1 MLLVTLLA
9 GSTAYNLPFRKPNPS
24 IDTATYAASVTQL
37 TYEQQVAEL
46 DRLCSSLSTHRLA
59 MPEELQLLQQELA
72 RMKAERSF
80 GHQQSDGGY
89 LSSHTLNVPVPDLR
103 ALEVAEAV
111 AEKVA
116 EVVVAEAA
124 VAELAAVA
132 AARAVQAQAMSA
144 ASTAAE
150 AAVAS
155 VAAEAK
161 VKARAEPA
169 LPNLMQAAAEAAA
182 AEAKVEGWACT
193 EAEGCTLAPAAEG
206 EAASVAQ
213 AEVVAVRREV
223 VEHTVQVEAE
233 VEVQVEREYGRDPRL
248 APQWMMENPK
258 MLAELARLSS
268 AQPNPT
274 YSSASAAVSPIVSL
288 DDLEEALRKAGEAD
302 RLVVIKFYQ
311 VRCRACLNAKA
322 PYERA
327 AKGPLAER
335 ADFYEV
341 DASVARALC
350 TLAKI
355 EQLPVAHVYS
365 RGQLVDTRP
374 LHTPP
379 VVRDFVKSLSL
390 HADGFSS

>member
-132 AARAVQAQAMSA
+132 AA
-144 ASTAAE
+144 
-150 AAVAS
+150 
-155 VAAEAK
+155 
-161 VKARAEPA
+161 
-169 LPNLMQAAAEAAA
+169 AAAH
-182 AEAKVEGWACT
+182 CRRR
-193 EAEGCTLAPAAEG
+193 
-206 EAASVAQ
+206 Q
-213 AEVVAVRREV
+213 ARWP
-223 VEHTVQVEAE
+223 
-233 VEVQVEREYGRDPRL
+233 G
-248 APQWMMENPK
+248 
-258 MLAELARLSS
+258 S
-268 AQPNPT
+268 
-274 YSSASAAVSPIVSL
+274 
-288 DDLEEALRKAGEAD
+288 
-302 RLVVIKFYQ
+302 
-311 VRCRACLNAKA
+311 
-322 PYERA
+322 
-327 AKGPLAER
+327 
-335 ADFYEV
+335 
-341 DASVARALC
+341 
-350 TLAKI
+350 
-355 EQLPVAHVYS
+355 
-365 RGQLVDTRP
+365 
-374 LHTPP
+374 
-379 VVRDFVKSLSL
+379 
-390 HADGFSS
+390 